1 MELPEFPYNTVQ
13 DRSKEALVP
22 KTSPVRISAISIE
35 LQLVTDTGRS
45 KYPLRHTVPIVYGA
59 VIMAEL
65 HVLQKFVW
73 IIYRLTTGECLGFFY
88 TFTELTRLT
97 FKEMSGGGS
106 KICLL

>member
-45 KYPLRHTVPIVYGA
+45 KYPCYHCVTQCQLF
-59 VIMAEL
+59 M
-65 HVLQKFVW
+65 VLLSWQSYMYCKS
-73 IIYRLTTGECLGFFY
+73 LCGS
-88 TFTELTRLT
+88 FTD
-97 FKEMSGGGS
+97 
-106 KICLL
+106 